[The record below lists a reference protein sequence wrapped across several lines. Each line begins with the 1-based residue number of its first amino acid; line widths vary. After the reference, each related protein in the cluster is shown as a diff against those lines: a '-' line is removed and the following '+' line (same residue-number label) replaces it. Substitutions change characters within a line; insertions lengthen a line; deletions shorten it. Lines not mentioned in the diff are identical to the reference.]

1 MSRAVPFIQAD
12 IFTTRPFAGNPAGA
26 ILDADG
32 LSESDMRALAVELR
46 LPGLAFV
53 THPTMIRLTNTPR

>member
-1 MSRAVPFIQAD
+1 VSRAVPFVQAD

-32 LSESDMRALAVELR
+32 LSESDMRALAVGGSLR
-46 LPGLAFV
+46 RP
-53 THPTMIRLTNTPR
+53 